1 LISFIP
7 VVKLKFFL
15 YHTLWGNKLLST
27 TNNELTTQKRRAIDK
42 SGVNENSRGR
52 RHSDQCLKVIN
63 GFLSN
68 QSIEQA
74 LFSMTGELENLF
86 ECEAVSV
93 YAVDLDNRQI
103 YTRNIKSERVDE
115 VRVDI
120 SADSLAGF
128 VAATGKALNIKDVQD
143 LKELAQYHPSLKN
156 NTDWNETF
164 NITTNSS
171 LVMPIPY
178 KKKLMG
184 VIQCINHESGNGFSK
199 NNLRQAREL
208 AVTLGHAMIKLKVED
223 ILSKIQVTT
232 HAIHAARS
240 TDEVLFELQEPI
252 KELFE
257 VECVTI
263 YEIGNVHKQL
273 KSKVIAGG
281 EITEIEITM
290 SKNSIA
296 GFVAICKKPVK
307 ISDVYNEDELKD
319 IDPDIKFDKK
329 LDNKTSVHTKNML
342 VYPLLH
348 DDQLMGVL
356 QLGNKKK
363 KTDFDDFDIQNAEH
377 ISKTIALAFFNQNK
391 LKSEK
396 ASKFNYLLERGVI
409 SQDELN
415 KAIIK
420 ARNNHIDVEAVLLG
434 DFKLKRKDLGKSLES
449 FYGIPYYGYSDTII
463 LAPEIMTGLNRKYLI
478 KNLWIPINS
487 EGETITLLVNDPL
500 DPLLNQSISQIFS
513 KKIIKFKIGTKE
525 DIISFLNSNFGE
537 NNSSVKEDK
546 NNNLQEE
553 EMSSLLST
561 LKDERLDFSSEE
573 EVDDSSNAISESDNT
588 IVRLVNKI
596 LIDAYER
603 GVSDIHIEP
612 GVGKDNIMIRFRK
625 DGSCAVYEEIP
636 YIYKQALISRIKIMS
651 KLDIA
656 ERRMPQDGKIKMK
669 YGKKEIEYRIS
680 TCPTVGGNEDA
691 VMRILAASKP
701 MPLEKMNFTDNNLQL
716 VQNSSTKP
724 FGLILV
730 VGPTGSGKTTTLHSA
745 VGYINKS
752 DKKIWTVED
761 PVEITQKGLRQVQT
775 HKKIGL
781 DFARAMKSFLRG
793 DPDVIMVGEMRDS
806 ETCAIGLEASLTG
819 HLVFSTLHTNS
830 APETIVRLLDMGM
843 NPLNFADALILI
855 VAQRLVKTL
864 CEECKEPYKPDK
876 HEFEIL
882 AREYGEGFD
891 ELNIKYSDELTLKRS
906 LGCEACSDTG
916 YSGRT
921 ALHECLEGTDEMKK
935 VIMSN
940 SSVECL
946 RIQAVKDGM
955 RTLKQDGICK
965 VFKGDCDL
973 KQVLTVCIV

>member
-1 LISFIP
+1 M
-7 VVKLKFFL
+7 
-15 YHTLWGNKLLST
+15 ST
-27 TNNELTTQKRRAIDK
+27 TNDELTSQKRRSIDK
-42 SGVNENSRGR
+42 NDVNEKSRGR
-52 RHSDQCLKVIN
+52 RHSDQCLQVIN
-63 GFLSN
+63 SFLSN

-74 LFSMTGELENLF
+74 MFSMTGELKNLF

-115 VRVDI
+115 IRVDI
-120 SADSLAGF
+120 SVDSLAGF
-128 VAATGKALNIKDVQD
+128 VAATGKTLHIKDVQD
-143 LKELAQYHPSLKN
+143 SKELAQYHPNLKN
-156 NTDWNETF
+156 NTNWNELINF
-164 NITTNSS
+164 SAKS
-171 LVMPIPY
+171 ALVIPIPY

-184 VIQCINHESGNGFSK
+184 VLQCLNHLSGDGFSK
-199 NNLRQAREL
+199 DNMRQAREL
-208 AVTLGHAMIKLKVED
+208 TVTLGHAMIKLKVED
-223 ILSKIQVTT
+223 ILSKIQLTT
-232 HAIHAARS
+232 HAIHAAKN

-252 KELFE
+252 KELFD

-263 YEIGNVHKQL
+263 YEIGNAHKQL
-273 KSKVIAGG
+273 ESKVVVDDK
-281 EITEIEITM
+281 ITEVKIAI
-290 SKNSIA
+290 SKNSIV
-296 GFVAICKKPVK
+296 GFVAISKKPVN
-307 ISDVYNEDELKD
+307 ILDAYDEGELND
-319 IDPDIKFDKK
+319 INPEIKFDKEM
-329 LDNKTSVHTKNML
+329 DNQTGVHTKNML
-342 VYPLLH
+342 VYPLLK
-348 DDQLMGVL
+348 DDQLMGIL

-363 KTDFDDFDIQNAEH
+363 AADFDDFDKKNAQH
-377 ISKTIALAFFNQNK
+377 ISRTLALAFFNQTK
-391 LKSEK
+391 AKIEK
-396 ASKFNYLLERGVI
+396 ASKYNYLLERGVI

-415 KAIIK
+415 KAITK
-420 ARNNHIDVEAVLLG
+420 ARNNNIDIEAVLLG
-434 DFKLKRKDLGKSLES
+434 EYKLKREDLGKSLES
-449 FYGIPYYGYSDTII
+449 FYEIPYFGYSDTII
-463 LAPEIMTGLNRKYLI
+463 LAPEILTGLNRKYLI
-478 KNLWIPINS
+478 KNLWIPINN
-487 EGETITLLVNDPL
+487 ENETITILINDPQ
-500 DPLLNQSISQIFS
+500 DPLLNQSISQIFPN
-513 KKIIKFKIGTKE
+513 KKIKFKIGTKK
-525 DIISFLNSNFGE
+525 DILNFLNSNLSE
-537 NNSSVKEDK
+537 NNSPDK
-546 NNNLQEE
+546 DDKKNKPQEE

-561 LKDERLDFSSEE
+561 LKDEQVDISEE
-573 EVDDSSNAISESDNT
+573 EADDSSNAISESDNT

-603 GVSDIHIEP
+603 GVSDIHVEP
-612 GVGKDNIMIRFRK
+612 GIGKDNIMIRFRK

-651 KLDIA
+651 KLDIS

-669 YGKKEIEYRIS
+669 YGQKSIEYRIS

-701 MPLEKMNFTDNNLQL
+701 MPLEKMNFTDNNLKL
-716 VQNSSTKP
+716 VQASSTKP
-724 FGLILV
+724 YGLILV

-806 ETCAIGLEASLTG
+806 ETCSIGLEASLTG

-864 CEECKEPYKPDK
+864 CKKCKEPYNPDK
-876 HEFEIL
+876 QEFGIL
-882 AREYGEGFD
+882 GREYGDGFD
-891 ELNIKYSDELTLKRS
+891 ELNIKYSDELTLKKPV
-906 LGCEACSDTG
+906 GCEACSGTG
-916 YSGRT
+916 YAGRT

-935 VIMSN
+935 VIMN
-940 SSVECL
+940 KSSVENL
-946 RIQAVKDGM
+946 RIQAIKDGM
-955 RTLKQDGICK
+955 TTLKQDGIYK
-965 VFKGDCDL
+965 IFKGDCDL

>member
-1 LISFIP
+1 
-7 VVKLKFFL
+7 
-15 YHTLWGNKLLST
+15 LST
-27 TNNELTTQKRRAIDK
+27 RNNELTSQKRRSIDK
-42 SGVNENSRGR
+42 SGLKENKRGR

-63 GFLSN
+63 SFLSN

-74 LFSMTGELENLF
+74 LFSMTSELKNLF

-128 VAATGKALNIKDVQD
+128 VAATGKALNIRNVQD
-143 LKELAQYHPSLKN
+143 TKELAQYHPDLKN
-156 NTDWNETF
+156 NTNWNEPF
-164 NITTNSS
+164 NLTTNSA

-184 VIQCINHESGNGFSK
+184 VIQCINHSSDNGFSK

-208 AVTLGHAMIKLKVED
+208 SVTLGHAMIKLRVED
-223 ILSKIQVTT
+223 VLSKIQLTT
-232 HAIHAARS
+232 HAIHSAKSA
-240 TDEVLFELQEPI
+240 DEVLFELQEPI
-252 KELFE
+252 KELFD

-263 YEIGNVHKQL
+263 YQIGKVHKQL
-273 KSKVIAGG
+273 ESKIIVDGAI
-281 EITEIEITM
+281 EEIEIAI
-290 SKNSIA
+290 SKKSIA
-296 GFVAICKKPVK
+296 GFVAISKKPVN
-307 ISDVYNEDELKD
+307 ILDAYNEGELKE
-319 IDPDIKFDKK
+319 IDPDIRFDKE
-329 LDNKTSVHTKNML
+329 LDNKTGVHTKNMI
-342 VYPLLH
+342 VYPLLKG
-348 DDQLMGVL
+348 DQLMGVL
-356 QLGNKKK
+356 KLGNKKK
-363 KTDFDDFDIQNAEH
+363 AADFDDFDKQNAQH

-391 LKSEK
+391 VESKK

-409 SQDELN
+409 SQEELN

-420 ARNNHIDVEAVLLG
+420 ARNNHIDIETVLLG
-434 DFKLKRKDLGKSLES
+434 DYKLKRKDLGKSLES
-449 FYGIPYYGYSDTII
+449 FYGIPYFGYSDTII

-487 EGETITLLVNDPL
+487 EDETITLLINDPQ
-500 DPLLNQSISQIFS
+500 DPLLDQSVSQIFP
-513 KKIIKFKIGTKE
+513 KKKIKFKIGTKE
-525 DIISFLNSNFGE
+525 DIVSFLNSNFGE
-537 NNSSVKEDK
+537 NNSPIKEGK
-546 NNNLQEE
+546 NNILHEE

-561 LKDERLDFSSEE
+561 LKDERLDISGEE
-573 EVDDSSNAISESDNT
+573 EDDESSNAISESDNT

-596 LIDAYER
+596 LIDAYEK
-603 GVSDIHIEP
+603 GVSDIHVEP
-612 GVGKDNIMIRFRK
+612 GIGKDNIMIRFRK

-636 YIYKQALISRIKIMS
+636 YVYKQALISRIKIMS
-651 KLDIA
+651 KLDIS
-656 ERRMPQDGKIKMK
+656 ERRMPQDGKIKMM
-669 YGKKEIEYRIS
+669 YGKKRIEYRIS

-701 MPLEKMNFTDNNLQL
+701 MPLQKMNFTDYNLQL
-716 VQNSSTKP
+716 VKASSSKP
-724 FGLILV
+724 YGLILV

-806 ETCAIGLEASLTG
+806 ETCSIGLEASLTG

-864 CEECKEPYKPDK
+864 CKECKEPYNPDK
-876 HEFEIL
+876 QEFEVL
-882 AREYGEGFD
+882 AREYGKGFD
-891 ELNIKYSDELTLKRS
+891 ELNIEYSDELTLKRS
-906 LGCEACSDTG
+906 VGCEACSDTG

-935 VIMSN
+935 VVMSN
-940 SSVECL
+940 SSVESL
-946 RIQAVKDGM
+946 RIQAIKDGM
-955 RTLKQDGICK
+955 RTLKQDGIYK

-973 KQVLTVCIV
+973 KQVLSVCIV

>member
-1 LISFIP
+1 
-7 VVKLKFFL
+7 
-15 YHTLWGNKLLST
+15 LST
-27 TNNELTTQKRRAIDK
+27 TNNKLTSQKRRSIDK
-42 SGVNENSRGR
+42 VGVNKYDRGR

-63 GFLSN
+63 SFLSN

-74 LFSMTGELENLF
+74 LFSMTSELKNLF
-86 ECEAVSV
+86 GCEAVSV

-128 VAATGKALNIKDVQD
+128 VAATGKVLNIKDAQD
-143 LKELAQYHPSLKN
+143 SKELVQYHPSLKN
-156 NTDWNETF
+156 NTNWDESF
-164 NITTNSS
+164 NVTTNSA

-184 VIQCINHESGNGFSK
+184 IIQCINHKSGNGFSK
-199 NNLRQAREL
+199 NDVRQAREL
-208 AVTLGHAMIKLKVED
+208 AVTLGHAMIKLRVED
-223 ILSKIQVTT
+223 VLSKIQLTT
-232 HAIHAARS
+232 HAIHAARNA
-240 TDEVLFELQEPI
+240 DEVLFELQEQI
-252 KELFE
+252 KELFD
-257 VECVTI
+257 VEYVTI
-263 YEIGNVHKQL
+263 YQIGNIHKQL
-273 KSKVIAGG
+273 ESKVIVGD
-281 EITEIEITM
+281 EIMEVEIAI

-296 GFVAICKKPVK
+296 GFVAISKKS
-307 ISDVYNEDELKD
+307 INILDAYNEVELKN

-329 LDNKTSVHTKNML
+329 LDNQTGVHTKSML
-342 VYPLLH
+342 VYPLLKG
-348 DDQLMGVL
+348 DQLMGVL

-363 KTDFDDFDIQNAEH
+363 GSNFDDFDKQNAQH
-377 ISKTIALAFFNQNK
+377 ISRTIALAFFNQNK
-391 LKSEK
+391 VNSEK

-420 ARNNHIDVEAVLLG
+420 ARNNHIDIEAVLLG

-449 FYGIPYYGYSDTII
+449 FYGIPYFGYSDTII

-487 EGETITLLVNDPL
+487 EDETITLLINDPQ
-500 DPLLNQSISQIFS
+500 DPLLNQSVSQIFP
-513 KKIIKFKIGTKE
+513 KKKIKFKIGTKE

-537 NNSSVKEDK
+537 NNYLDKEDK
-546 NNNLQEE
+546 KNNLQEE

-561 LKDERLDFSSEE
+561 LKDEQLDITHEE
-573 EVDDSSNAISESDNT
+573 ETDDSSDAISESDNT

-603 GVSDIHIEP
+603 GVSDIHVEP
-612 GVGKDNIMIRFRK
+612 GTGKDNIVIRFRK
-625 DGSCAVYEEIP
+625 DGSCTAYEEIP

-651 KLDIA
+651 KLDIS

-701 MPLEKMNFTDNNLQL
+701 MPLKGMNFTDNNLKL
-716 VQNSSTKP
+716 VKASSTKP
-724 FGLILV
+724 YGLILV

-752 DKKIWTVED
+752 DIKIWTVED

-781 DFARAMKSFLRG
+781 DFSRAMKSFLRG

-830 APETIVRLLDMGM
+830 APETIIRLLDMGM

-864 CEECKEPYKPDK
+864 CKSCKEPYNPDK
-876 HEFEIL
+876 QEFEIL

-891 ELNIKYSDELTLKRS
+891 ELNIKYSDELTLQRS

-935 VIMSN
+935 FIMSN
-940 SSVECL
+940 SSVESL
-946 RIQAVKDGM
+946 RIQAIKDGM
-955 RTLKQDGICK
+955 RTLKQDGIYK

-973 KQVLTVCIV
+973 KQVLSVCIV